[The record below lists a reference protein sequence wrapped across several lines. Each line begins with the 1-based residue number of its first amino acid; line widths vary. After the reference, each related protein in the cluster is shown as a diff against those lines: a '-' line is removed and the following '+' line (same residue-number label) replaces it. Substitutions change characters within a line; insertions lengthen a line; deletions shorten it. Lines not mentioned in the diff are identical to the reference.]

1 MFDVFGSFVDREK
14 NTGKYNASNQALDD
28 SEMPRALFF
37 KSDTGSVTQANI
49 KEIISAVI
57 ERDFPDA
64 SSESPGKMVVLF
76 LDAHGSRYAAD
87 LLEWALAKGVL
98 LIGVVPNCT
107 SIQQFLDVGFFGPFK
122 RMFNT
127 RCGGWSQT
135 HRDSNRAGD
144 KVLSRVQK
152 MSLACCCYW
161 RAAKLSTLKAGLIKC
176 GLVPFVKDPIVA
188 TSQSKSATKKRE
200 FNEANLRNAILMK
213 IGGWEGSVC
222 LPNSATD
229 DLVVGTDPGVDAE
242 INVESSSVSVWP
254 QLWVANI
261 LTSSARML
269 TGLNGIYGWAQNV
282 VSGESAKSQLQIT
295 TTKLDAVPEVVRAR
309 FAAAQAS
316 CDSELDNRVGVL
328 ETSMSSLAAEA
339 SERIKKKREEL
350 VWYEAQEHAKVA
362 ARQAKV
368 DTEIKELKS
377 AHEEAKTG
385 HARVGLL
392 CDGLKGMSAGMKT
405 SLDIGLTEVDKAQVQ
420 EMVEGAV
427 AETEFAVRLA
437 RNKQVRMNRK
447 VTDVVNFIV
456 GVEKVLELFGPNVT
470 ASIKD
475 TGLFDAPGR
484 GRVGESAQD
493 NFPKVSPYHTLDQIR
508 IDGVVPRP
516 SNWIKPKLSSAGQHI
531 LHHGVS
537 FSHSHGAA
545 ESARAKQTAKEES
558 VAHSAEFQRNKA
570 EKLGTFCLDMELAM
584 QGPGHADINV
594 VKNYISA
601 TTDRRV
607 HCGVTKLKEFVRDMS
622 RMRYYKTED
631 LIRRE
636 KAFRKIKMGEL
647 VEDKNVEFMRESL
660 ALYNE
665 AAEEVK
671 QRNKAAQ
678 TRQQLAQSQQ
688 AETAEKARKAAER
701 KEEKRARKAV
711 KAANK
716 RQAVG
721 PSDLSTNKNKRK
733 KKGLGISATSSTSKK
748 RKAAGSSDSSTTRKK
763 KKKKAPAS
771 VASSST
777 SLPPI

>member
-1 MFDVFGSFVDREK
+1 
-14 NTGKYNASNQALDD
+14 
-28 SEMPRALFF
+28 
-37 KSDTGSVTQANI
+37 
-49 KEIISAVI
+49 
-57 ERDFPDA
+57 
-64 SSESPGKMVVLF
+64 
-76 LDAHGSRYAAD
+76 
-87 LLEWALAKGVL
+87 
-98 LIGVVPNCT
+98 
-107 SIQQFLDVGFFGPFK
+107 
-122 RMFNT
+122 
-127 RCGGWSQT
+127 
-135 HRDSNRAGD
+135 
-144 KVLSRVQK
+144 
-152 MSLACCCYW
+152 
-161 RAAKLSTLKAGLIKC
+161 
-176 GLVPFVKDPIVA
+176 
-188 TSQSKSATKKRE
+188 
-200 FNEANLRNAILMK
+200 
-213 IGGWEGSVC
+213 
-222 LPNSATD
+222 
-229 DLVVGTDPGVDAE
+229 
-242 INVESSSVSVWP
+242 
-254 QLWVANI
+254 
-261 LTSSARML
+261 
-269 TGLNGIYGWAQNV
+269 
-282 VSGESAKSQLQIT
+282 
-295 TTKLDAVPEVVRAR
+295 
-309 FAAAQAS
+309 
-316 CDSELDNRVGVL
+316 
-328 ETSMSSLAAEA
+328 
-339 SERIKKKREEL
+339 
-350 VWYEAQEHAKVA
+350 
-362 ARQAKV
+362 
-368 DTEIKELKS
+368 
-377 AHEEAKTG
+377 
-385 HARVGLL
+385 
-392 CDGLKGMSAGMKT
+392 
-405 SLDIGLTEVDKAQVQ
+405 
-420 EMVEGAV
+420 
-427 AETEFAVRLA
+427 
-437 RNKQVRMNRK
+437 
-447 VTDVVNFIV
+447 
-456 GVEKVLELFGPNVT
+456 
-470 ASIKD
+470 
-475 TGLFDAPGR
+475 
-484 GRVGESAQD
+484 
-493 NFPKVSPYHTLDQIR
+493 
-508 IDGVVPRP
+508 
-516 SNWIKPKLSSAGQHI
+516 